1 MAGSLTE
8 PARLRLQTFFVN
20 RCTPDVRASG
30 TDARARSGRLQ
41 HSQRGIVCSSV
52 TLLTNYGPAHESAVK
67 NLSTGSQFETTID
80 ARPLHNL
87 KILFP
92 GI

>member
-1 MAGSLTE
+1 MMQRNFFMAS
-8 PARLRLQTFFVN
+8 ARECGEQITKIN
-20 RCTPDVRASG
+20 AA
-30 TDARARSGRLQ
+30 DARAKSGRLQ

-52 TLLTNYGPAHESAVK
+52 TLLTNYGLAHESAVK

-80 ARPLHNL
+80 AIPLHNL
-87 KILFP
+87 KLLFP